1 MMKSPSPSETC
12 TTNATRGMY
21 PLPVS
26 ANGHTIK
33 WIVDS
38 GDTHHI
44 TYCENLLSNCRKLSE
59 PVVIRYKYPKEVKF
73 M

>member
-1 MMKSPSPSETC
+1 MTDYPSLLGTC
-12 TTNATRGMY
+12 KDNATGGMY
-21 PLPVS
+21 PLPDSHVV
-26 ANGHTIK
+26 K